1 MEYDVFSK
9 LVNDCKERE
18 PILFGLEHDEILSAV
33 EIEKF
38 EEKIH
43 IELPEKYK
51 KFLAEYG
58 GGYFGYANVYSL
70 DEGSDFYLL
79 HNNDVPVDKYLRI
92 ADNGCGDYYLLL
104 VEDKKCSEQLY
115 FFEHDEAAVCAAEY
129 ADILEYLVKEGLGI
143 KDSDYQDFT

>member
-18 PILFGLEHDEILSAV
+18 PILFGLEHDEILSTV

-51 KFLAEYG
+51 KFLADYG

-79 HNNDVPVDKYLRI
+79 HN
-92 ADNGCGDYYLLL
+92 
-104 VEDKKCSEQLY
+104 
-115 FFEHDEAAVCAAEY
+115 
-129 ADILEYLVKEGLGI
+129 
-143 KDSDYQDFT
+143 

>member
-1 MEYDVFSK
+1 MEYKVFCK
-9 LVNDCKERE
+9 LVDDCKKRE
-18 PILFGLEHDEILSAV
+18 PVIFGLEHDEILSTD

-51 KFLAEYG
+51 QFLSEYG
-58 GGYFGYANVYSL
+58 GGYFWYANVYSL

-92 ADNGCGDYYLLL
+92 ADNGCGDY
-104 VEDKKCSEQLY
+104 
-115 FFEHDEAAVCAAEY
+115 H
-129 ADILEYLVKEGLGI
+129 
-143 KDSDYQDFT
+143 DFT